1 MSTYAGKSLTWLK
14 AKRDEAQDAL
24 LLRTTGTQIRVH
36 SDSETA
42 NTFAAAAPEVIKQTI
57 AELTHEINLREGR
70 TTAARRRIRF
80 AL

>member
-14 AKRDEAQDAL
+14 EKRDEAQDAL
-24 LLRTTGTQIRVH
+24 LLRSTGIQIRVH
-36 SDSETA
+36 SGSETS
-42 NTFAAAAPEVIKQTI
+42 NTFAAATTEVIKQTI
-57 AELTHEINLREGR
+57 SELTHEINLREGK